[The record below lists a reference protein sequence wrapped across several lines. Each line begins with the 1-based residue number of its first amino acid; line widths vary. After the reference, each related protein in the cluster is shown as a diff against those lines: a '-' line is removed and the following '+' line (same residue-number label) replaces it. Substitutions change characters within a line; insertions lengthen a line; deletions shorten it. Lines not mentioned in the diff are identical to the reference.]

1 MAMKKKGYAKGGA
14 MKKKGYAKGGAMKKK
29 PIAMKKGSKLR
40 MVEKDGKKVP
50 FFAADGVGKMQ
61 AGGAVR
67 PKKRPA
73 SMVKPKLKP
82 SSKNGITKE
91 TLVGSMT
98 KADVEKAID
107 RGKNPKKKLRPADR
121 LRDSRKTTRSTKS
134 TDKDMAVS
142 KQAAQSKKAPVR
154 KKGDR
159 AGVTAKKMGGGM
171 MKKKGYA
178 AGGVVKKKTPKPAAN
193 YSQVGK
199 YIPKGSQKTEGKAF
213 RPATKAE
220 VEKMRADKRRAE
232 RKKSGQ
238 LDQAKKKARKTAV
251 KAMGGGMMKK
261 KGMAKGGAMKK
272 KGYAKGGAVKK
283 MGGGMMKKK
292 GVAKGGVM
300 KKQIGGRMKS
310 KGRARG
316 GVARGSGAARPQK
329 FTRNG

>member
-14 MKKKGYAKGGAMKKK
+14 MKKKGYAKGGAMKK

-73 SMVKPKLKP
+73 SMVKPKLRP
-82 SSKNGITKE
+82 GSKNGITKE

-98 KADVEKAID
+98 KADVEKAIN
-107 RGKNPKKKLRPADR
+107 RGKNPKKKPRPSAPMAPSK
-121 LRDSRKTTRSTKS
+121 SRSARS

-199 YIPKGSQKTEGKAF
+199 YIPKGSQDDKRPAGKLF
-213 RPATKAE
+213 VPATKSQL
-220 VEKMRADKRRAE
+220 EKMRSDKRRAE

-261 KGMAKGGAMKK
+261 KGYAKGGVVKKMRGGMMKK
-272 KGYAKGGAVKK
+272 KGYAKGG
-283 MGGGMMKKK
+283 
-292 GVAKGGVM
+292 
-300 KKQIGGRMKS
+300 S
-310 KGRARG
+310 
-316 GVARGSGAARPQK
+316 VARGSGAARPQR

>member
-14 MKKKGYAKGGAMKKK
+14 MKRK

-73 SMVKPKLKP
+73 SMVKPKLRP
-82 SSKNGITKE
+82 GSKNGITKE

-107 RGKNPKKKLRPADR
+107 RGKNPKKKPKPSAPMAP
-121 LRDSRKTTRSTKS
+121 SKTTRSTKS

-178 AGGVVKKKTPKPAAN
+178 AGGVVKKGVGGTIKKKTPKPAAN

-199 YIPKGSQKTEGKAF
+199 YIPKGSQNPVDKRPAGKLF
-213 RPATKAE
+213 VPATKAQL
-220 VEKMRADKRRAE
+220 EKMRADKRRAE

-251 KAMGGGMMKK
+251 KAMRGGM
-261 KGMAKGGAMKK
+261 MKK
-272 KGYAKGGAVKK
+272 KGYAKGG
-283 MGGGMMKKK
+283 
-292 GVAKGGVM
+292 
-300 KKQIGGRMKS
+300 S
-310 KGRARG
+310 
-316 GVARGSGAARPQK
+316 VARGSGAARPQR

>member
-14 MKKKGYAKGGAMKKK
+14 MKKKGYAKGGAMKK

-50 FFAADGVGKMQ
+50 FFAADGIGKMQ

-73 SMVKPKLKP
+73 SMVKPKP
-82 SSKNGITKE
+82 RTGSKNGITKE

-98 KADVEKAID
+98 KADVEKAIN
-107 RGKNPKKKLRPADR
+107 RGKNPKKKSRPMAP
-121 LRDSRKTTRSTKS
+121 SKPRSTRS

-171 MKKKGYA
+171 MKKKGMA
-178 AGGVVKKKTPKPAAN
+178 KGGVVKKGVGGTIKKKTPKPAAN

-199 YIPKGSQKTEGKAF
+199 YIPKGSQDDKRPAGKAF

-272 KGYAKGGAVKK
+272 KGYAKGGVVKK
-283 MGGGMMKKK
+283 MRGGMMKKK
-292 GVAKGGVM
+292 GYAKGG
-300 KKQIGGRMKS
+300 S
-310 KGRARG
+310 
-316 GVARGSGAARPQK
+316 VARGRGAARPQR

>member
-14 MKKKGYAKGGAMKKK
+14 MKKKGYAKGGAMKK

-50 FFAADGVGKMQ
+50 FFAADGIGKMQ

-73 SMVKPKLKP
+73 SMVKPKP
-82 SSKNGITKE
+82 RPGSKNGITKE

-98 KADVEKAID
+98 KADVEKAIN
-107 RGKNPKKKLRPADR
+107 RGKNPKKKPRPMAP
-121 LRDSRKTTRSTKS
+121 SKPRSTRS

-171 MKKKGYA
+171 MKKKGMA
-178 AGGVVKKKTPKPAAN
+178 KGGVKKGVGGTIKKKTPKPAAN

-199 YIPKGSQKTEGKAF
+199 YIPKGSQDDKRPAGKAF

-272 KGYAKGGAVKK
+272 KGYAKGGVVKK
-283 MGGGMMKKK
+283 MRGGMMKKK
-292 GVAKGGVM
+292 GYAKGG
-300 KKQIGGRMKS
+300 S
-310 KGRARG
+310 
-316 GVARGSGAARPQK
+316 VARGSGAARPQR